1 MSQTIR
7 VSKAIYPEACLQET
21 ILAYGNLCSVSFT
34 DVSNDE
40 YVIEIQQRSSDVD
53 EKVLSHEFLNYL
65 LDVCL
70 EQHFGSKAITA

>member
-21 ILAYGNLCSVSFT
+21 IVAYRNLCTVSFT

-40 YVIEIQQRSSDVD
+40 YVIEIRQCSADVD
-53 EKVLSHEFLNYL
+53 EKLLSHEFLNYL

-70 EQHFGSKAITA
+70 EQRLRPKAIIA